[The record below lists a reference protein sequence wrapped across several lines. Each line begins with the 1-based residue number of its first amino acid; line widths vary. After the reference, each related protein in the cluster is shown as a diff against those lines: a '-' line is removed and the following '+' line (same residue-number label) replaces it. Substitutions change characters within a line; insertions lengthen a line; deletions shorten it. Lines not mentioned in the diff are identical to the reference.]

1 MRNRI
6 AVILIFLSWP
16 VCVVHR
22 IWNNVPL
29 ANVKWIVFDKTV
41 NQDFRWYCVYS
52 ELWISA
58 LFVLISFIITR
69 RKTRNLQIALW
80 GVFWVSIVDIF
91 NYWLFFRRNE
101 LMLTLEGLIMFV
113 AAIIIF
119 KNDNTASKSNHA
131 KTT

>member
-6 AVILIFLSWP
+6 AIMLIFLSWP
-16 VCVVHR
+16 VCVIHR
-22 IWNNVPL
+22 VWNKMPL
-29 ANVKWIVFDKTV
+29 TNAKWIVFDKTV
-41 NQDFRWYCVYS
+41 IQDFRWYYVYS

-58 LFVLISFIITR
+58 LFVLISFIITQ

-80 GVFWVSIVDIF
+80 GVFWVSIVDIV